1 MDEQRQPEP
10 EKETELNRPDDAI
23 KDLEPDQEEGDAVKG
38 GNSAPL
44 KIDFK

>member
-1 MDEQRQPEP
+1 MDEQRQPEQ
-10 EKETELNRPDDAI
+10 EKEAELSRPDDAI

-38 GNSAPL
+38 GAAI

>member
-1 MDEQRQPEP
+1 MDEQRQPEQGND
-10 EKETELNRPDDAI
+10 TELSRPDESI

-38 GNSAPL
+38 GDAI